1 MDKEVGKAPR
11 WYFGGI
17 SCSIAACCT
26 HPLDMMKVHLQ
37 THTSAQKLSIFGS
50 LITVAKSRGV
60 LSLYNGLSAS
70 VSRESV
76 YSGFRFAVFDMLR
89 PHPGQEAHSFLMK
102 VLTAAGAGAA
112 GGFVG
117 APLDLV
123 NVRMLNDV
131 KAGATTARRYK
142 HVFDGL
148 VRICREE
155 HPQNLYNGATMVV
168 IRAICIT
175 VGQLSF
181 YHQVKETLLG
191 FDWFEDTIPT
201 HLLCS
206 AVAVGQRKF
215 LLNFTRKFKKRI
227 CILPSNCR
235 RVRQQR

>member
-1 MDKEVGKAPR
+1 
-11 WYFGGI
+11 
-17 SCSIAACCT
+17 
-26 HPLDMMKVHLQ
+26 
-37 THTSAQKLSIFGS
+37 
-50 LITVAKSRGV
+50 
-60 LSLYNGLSAS
+60 
-70 VSRESV
+70 
-76 YSGFRFAVFDMLR
+76 MLR

-206 AVAVGQRKF
+206 AVAACSAATLAMPVDVMKTRMQNDATGQAKTIRQCF
-215 LLNFTRKFKKRI
+215 LYTLREGPLAFYKGYVPALTRIGFHTVITFLTFEQLRI
-227 CILPSNCR
+227 RFGHRTTTAQES
-235 RVRQQR
+235 